1 MEELLIALAIAALGG
16 TVNVLGV
23 AIARSIEKHVA
34 AELTKHV
41 FFDAKLAGG
50 GRWVRELGN
59 GRRTMISGDDAKW
72 IQDTATISAKYLG
85 EFGKDSFKDGIKSIG
100 GPRIRDL
107 LKAGKLPIDAFF
119 EGKKATATDAA
130 KRASDKL
137 EGHRTETLKNSGDAV
152 IASAAV
158 AHSLDEHYSEAGG
171 IQKDESVREW
181 LRYQAES
188 RIGSLD
194 VKNPDG
200 TKDVAANMEHMPG
213 QVGGVVPNNVAGVVS
228 VDLYPTIGQAPG
240 FKLIGG
246 SLPGLTHAMLTQLSG
261 KSLKDLGLPIVF
273 RVVADREG
281 RGFYSPPGSFT
292 GEDLQ
297 FNIRVNESGQLWNGA
312 KYAWHKKVLADWVGG
327 AAESEADVNRGAE
340 AIAFLRYA
348 LTLIDLRVKADKA

>member
-1 MEELLIALAIAALGG
+1 MAIAALGG

-41 FFDAKLAGG
+41 FFDARLAGG

-85 EFGKDSFKDGIKSIG
+85 EFGKDAFKDGVKSIG

-107 LKAGKLPIDAFF
+107 LRTGKLPIDAFF
-119 EGKKATATDAA
+119 EGKKATVTDAA
-130 KRASDKL
+130 KRTSDML
-137 EGHRTETLKNSGDAV
+137 EGNRTATLKNSGDAV
-152 IASAAV
+152 VASAAV
-158 AHSLDEHYSEAGG
+158 ARSMDEHYNEAGG
-171 IQKDESVREW
+171 IQRGESVREW

-188 RIGSLD
+188 RLGSLE
-194 VKNPDG
+194 VKKPDG
-200 TKDVAANMEHMPG
+200 TKDMAANMERMPG
-213 QVGGVVPNNVAGVVS
+213 QVGGIAPNDVAGVVS
-228 VDLYPTIGQAPG
+228 VDLYPTLGESPG

-246 SLPGLTHAMLTQLSG
+246 SLPGLTQAMLTQLSG

-273 RVVADREG
+273 RVVADHQG
-281 RGFYSPPGSFT
+281 RGFYSPPGSST

-297 FNIRVNESGQLWNGA
+297 FNIRVNEAGQLWNGA

-327 AAESEADVNRGAE
+327 KADVEADVNRGAE
-340 AIAFLRYA
+340 AIAYLRYA
-348 LTLIDLRVKADKA
+348 LTLVDLHVKPDKA